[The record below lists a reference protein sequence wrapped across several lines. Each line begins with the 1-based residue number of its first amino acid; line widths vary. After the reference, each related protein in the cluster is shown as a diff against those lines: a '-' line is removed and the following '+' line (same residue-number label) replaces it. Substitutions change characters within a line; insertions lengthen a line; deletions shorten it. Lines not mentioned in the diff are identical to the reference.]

1 MWFRR
6 DLRLSDHAALAYAAR
21 ENNEV
26 VPLFVIDPALVRHS
40 GQPRLAFMYRSLRA
54 LNDSM
59 GGQLVVRHGDPQV
72 VVAALAAETRSTEV
86 VVTRDYAPYGR
97 ERDAGV
103 AAALAA
109 QQVAF
114 VGKGSQYAVAPGGVL
129 KPDGTPY
136 AVFTPFRRTWNQRG
150 WTEPGGAVVA
160 NFSGADHWPCEPI
173 PDDPELDCT
182 LPPAGEDAALSRW
195 DDFVASGLDSYDQS
209 RDLPAVAG
217 TSMMSAYLRWGQVH
231 PRQLL
236 AGLGDSAAHEIFRS
250 ELAWRDFYADVLF
263 RSPQSARQNLQHK
276 MDAIRLDTDAAARE
290 RFELWA
296 TGCTGYPLVD
306 AGMRQLLATGWMHNR
321 VRMIVASFLVKDLRI
336 SWQEGARWFW
346 DTLLDADL
354 AANTLGW
361 QWAAGCGADA
371 APYFRIFNPTS
382 QSKKFDPNG
391 LYIKRYVPELAQLS
405 AADIHEPAA
414 GRPLEL
420 EQAGVRI
427 GRDYPEPIVNHA
439 EARTRALAAL
449 KVVSAGKR

>member
-6 DLRLSDHAALAYAAR
+6 DLRLSDHPALAYAAR
-21 ENNEV
+21 DNNEV

-54 LNDSM
+54 LNDSI

-72 VVAALAAETRSTEV
+72 VVAALAAETHSTEV

-103 AAALAA
+103 AAALAV
-109 QQVAF
+109 QQVGF

-136 AVFTPFRRTWNQRG
+136 AVFTPFRRTWNQHG
-150 WTEPGGAVVA
+150 WTEPGDAVAA
-160 NFSGADHWPCEPI
+160 NFSGANRWPCEPI
-173 PDDPELDCT
+173 PDDPELHCA
-182 LPPAGEDAALSRW
+182 LPPAGEDAAHSRW
-195 DDFVASGLDSYDQS
+195 DEFVASGLDSYDQT
-209 RDLPAVAG
+209 RDLPAVEG

-236 AGLGDSAAHEIFRS
+236 AHLGDGKAHEIFRS

-276 MDAIRLDTDAAARE
+276 MDAIRLDTDDAARE

-321 VRMIVASFLVKDLRI
+321 VRMIVASFLVKDLHLP
-336 SWQEGARWFW
+336 WQWGARHFMRHLV
-346 DTLLDADL
+346 DGDL
-354 AANTLGW
+354 ASNQHGW
-361 QWAAGCGADA
+361 QWAAGTGTDA
-371 APYFRIFNPTS
+371 APYFRVFNPTA
-382 QSKKFDPNG
+382 QSKRFDPDG
-391 LYIKRYVPELAQLS
+391 HYIRRWVPELASLTAS
-405 AADIHEPAA
+405 HVHEPWTAPRAA
-414 GRPLEL
+414 ASHVRQPMVDHAAERAETLSRYQVAMGR
-420 EQAGVRI
+420 
-427 GRDYPEPIVNHA
+427 
-439 EARTRALAAL
+439 
-449 KVVSAGKR
+449 